1 MGSALLNN
9 VHRKDLVIRQVGN
22 KDVDKQT
29 VLSLSGRAR
38 YHNAAFDALVTGEV
52 FLRLAYLY
60 GERLYRCS
68 PPLEKPISIGI
79 IDSKCCNMVIAELIW
94 VDFLCEL
101 LYLLEL
107 FKSEEPIFVSHSLC
121 PYTCVAVY
129 FANIGRQALLG
140 QENSK
145 KNRNYLTPQTPRN
158 FPMDLTQQNENHVM

>member
-1 MGSALLNN
+1 MHDCILELQEGPDG
-9 VHRKDLVIRQVGN
+9 VGYRPDTVEIRRRHPA
-22 KDVDKQT
+22 K
-29 VLSLSGRAR
+29 SFSSS
-38 YHNAAFDALVTGEV
+38 F
-52 FLRLAYLY
+52 
-60 GERLYRCS
+60 S
-68 PPLEKPISIGI
+68 ISSFIR
-79 IDSKCCNMVIAELIW
+79 DIAEG
-94 VDFLCEL
+94 VVGQPEVS
-101 LYLLEL
+101 LEL